1 MHIDSSYRLL
11 LANEVMVRDLLAL
24 PELAFLSATMDLD
37 SLIQVPSDMVSNTG
51 TQRRADLVWQA
62 RAMDGPHVRA
72 HPHVYVHIEHQS
84 SGDPRMALRML
95 TYRGLIYEG
104 TLGKAGAQWLPAL
117 IPLVLYSGEEPWK
130 VDTEV
135 RDLVVPVGNQL
146 EPFQPKLK
154 YCLVDQKRLVER
166 WTRDK
171 APGGEPEV
179 RTDQRDGQA
188 QCSEVALAVDS
199 PDLSNNLAWLLF
211 RLEHNQGVED
221 ALELLRQVDRVTAQP
236 RYEEVR
242 KAFGCWVRTVLL
254 RQVATANEDQES
266 LAKAGFKEMI
276 DMLAERSHGWHHKWM
291 REGMEK
297 GIEQGLQKGLEQGLE
312 KGLEQGQEQGQRRML
327 RAMLVQKF
335 GPVDEAVQNR
345 IEQANRETIEQWALN
360 VLNASHIEDVFRR

>member
-11 LANEVMVRDLLAL
+11 LANEVMVRDLLTL
-24 PELAFLSATMDLD
+24 PELTPLSATMDLD

-62 RAMDGPHVRA
+62 RAVDGPHARA
-72 HPHVYVHIEHQS
+72 HPHIYVHIEHQS
-84 SGDPRMALRML
+84 SGDPQMALRML

-104 TLGKAGAQWLPAL
+104 TLGKADTQRLPAL

-135 RDLVVPVGNQL
+135 RDLVVAVDNQL

-154 YCLVDQKRLVER
+154 YCLVDQRRLVDR
-166 WTRDK
+166 WTRDNVSAN
-171 APGGEPEV
+171 APQTRSDEV
-179 RTDQRDGQA
+179 RQREGAMDHRYEAHQANAGDGQIQDDGLA
-188 QCSEVALAVDS
+188 QRADS

-211 RLEHNQGVED
+211 RLEHNNGVED
-221 ALELLRQVDRVTAQP
+221 AVELLRQVDRATSRP

-254 RQVATANEDQES
+254 RQVVTSKEDQDS

-291 REGMEK
+291 REGMER
-297 GIEQGLQKGLEQGLE
+297 
-312 KGLEQGQEQGQRRML
+312 GLEQGQRQML

-335 GPVDEAVQNR
+335 GPLGEAVQNR
-345 IEQANRETIEQWALN
+345 IEHATLKQIGQWALN
-360 VLNASHIEDVFRR
+360 VLNASRIEDVFRD